1 MLIPPVI
8 WGWLTYRV
16 LTFDVLAVHAS
27 REERLAITREHRLSL
42 MCMGVVTGLMGAAPS
57 LVWASGALF
66 AAAFVVLI
74 PLAVWLYTLVFAF
87 SSLWFSHFALAALA
101 ELRRSEVLSAEL
113 NKAPLA
119 TFETAPKA
127 LSAEAPAHSP
137 DSLN

>member
-1 MLIPPVI
+1 
-8 WGWLTYRV
+8 
-16 LTFDVLAVHAS
+16 
-27 REERLAITREHRLSL
+27 
-42 MCMGVVTGLMGAAPS
+42 
-57 LVWASGALF
+57 LF
-66 AAAFVVLI
+66 AAAFVVLV

-113 NKAPLA
+113 NKALLA

-127 LSAEAPAHSP
+127 LPAEAPAHSP

>member
-127 LSAEAPAHSP
+127 LPAEAPAHSP